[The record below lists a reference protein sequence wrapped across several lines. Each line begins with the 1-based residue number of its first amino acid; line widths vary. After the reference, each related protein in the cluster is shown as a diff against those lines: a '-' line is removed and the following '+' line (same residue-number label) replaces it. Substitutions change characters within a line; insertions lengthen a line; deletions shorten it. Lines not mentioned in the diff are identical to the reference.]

1 MTTTS
6 REHDDDLE
14 PTVTEDEVE
23 VERYDVE
30 DDTASEPD
38 AKNSWDPARDR
49 PSPPQADD
57 DQDEAADSL

>member
-30 DDTASEPD
+30 DDSASEPD
-38 AKNSWDPARDR
+38 AKNSWDLEREN
-49 PSPPQADD
+49 PSPAQADTEP
-57 DQDEAADSL
+57 DEASDSL

>member
-14 PTVTEDEVE
+14 PTVAEDEVE

-30 DDTASEPD
+30 DDNASEPG
-38 AKNSWDPARDR
+38 AKNSWEPEHPA
-49 PSPPQADD
+49 PAPADT
-57 DQDEAADSL
+57 DQDEASDSL